1 MKSLKKQTNNL
12 KLNVS
17 NINSYLIN
25 SNKQLKTLKIK
36 NKNFARKEL
45 QKQSRIQRERKLES
59 PLKGITGVFNNITSK
74 AKTPFRS
81 IFDKLFEFFT
91 IIATGVIVD
100 KLPQII
106 SAVSNFFK
114 NNKWIFDGLSFVF
127 NAIGNGING
136 IINLVNFLTE
146 PKKKEIEENLND
158 IDKKFD
164 TLNKELDVD
173 LSDLPSESIPEEG
186 DEPTDSGIVDE
197 PIDRRA
203 DEPNIMPDGSTVR
216 VGDMVGGSDFASPE
230 PTKIK
235 PPKKYA
241 KGGLVTHKKVSN
253 NSSKIAE
260 KQSLKKSNDFIN
272 YAKVVESNN
281 FIFKLV
287 KENRKKFGDT
297 VDSIIEIETYLK
309 GGRRRGSGGGRR
321 GSGGGRR
328 GSSAGGKVGND
339 LFSTISRGEGGINS
353 YNTGTAG
360 SQEGY
365 TPPKP
370 ISQMTVGEI
379 MDAQRGNLHAVGKY
393 QIIPSTMKDFVQSMG
408 ISRDDVFNE
417 ETQDKFKEYTVNYKR
432 PSVGKFLTGAAGSS
446 LEKAQLALAAEFASV
461 GVPYDMKRGE
471 YALTS
476 SLGPIPTQ
484 DIKRGE
490 SLYKGIGE
498 NAASISPEDIAEA
511 LRKEKEINLK
521 PTPEPEPTP
530 QSTPQSTRQTVPL
543 EEIPKNLDSP
553 EGREY
558 LRRLDAGELTQQSQN
573 LQVEVER
580 PVIEPT
586 SLSRNI
592 REDTYPESETGTIAL
607 QRVYIIKNNTIP
619 MPIPV

>member
-17 NINSYLIN
+17 NINSYLIR
-25 SNKQLKTLKIK
+25 SNKQLKILKIK

-59 PLKGITGVFNNITSK
+59 PLKGITGVFNNIASK

-272 YAKVVESNN
+272 YAKVVESND

-309 GGRRRGSGGGRR
+309 GGRRGSGGGGR
-321 GSGGGRR
+321 RR

-360 SQEGY
+360 SQAGY

-370 ISQMTVGEI
+370 ISKMTVGEI
-379 MDAQRGNLHAVGKY
+379 MDAQASKSLFAVGKY
-393 QIIPSTMKDFVQSMG
+393 QIIPGTMKEFVQNMG

-417 ETQDKFKEYTVNYKR
+417 ETQDKFKEYAVNYKR

-461 GVPYDMKRGE
+461 GVPRDMKKGE
-471 YALTS
+471 YN
-476 SLGPIPTQ
+476 GRYPVI
-484 DIKRGE
+484 DIK
-490 SLYKGIGE
+490 KG
-498 NAASISPEDIAEA
+498 
-511 LRKEKEINLK
+511 
-521 PTPEPEPTP
+521 
-530 QSTPQSTRQTVPL
+530 
-543 EEIPKNLDSP
+543 
-553 EGREY
+553 
-558 LRRLDAGELTQQSQN
+558 
-573 LQVEVER
+573 
-580 PVIEPT
+580 
-586 SLSRNI
+586 
-592 REDTYPESETGTIAL
+592 
-607 QRVYIIKNNTIP
+607 
-619 MPIPV
+619 

>member
-321 GSGGGRR
+321 GS
-328 GSSAGGKVGND
+328 SAGGKVGND

-360 SQEGY
+360 SQAGY